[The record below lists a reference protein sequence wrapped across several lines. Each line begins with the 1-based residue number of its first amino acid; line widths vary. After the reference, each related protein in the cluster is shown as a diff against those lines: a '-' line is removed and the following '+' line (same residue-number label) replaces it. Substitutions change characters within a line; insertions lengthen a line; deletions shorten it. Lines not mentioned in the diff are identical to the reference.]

1 MMGPLGEAL
10 LRFAGP
16 SGTGRLVC
24 RGLQEVK
31 PNGTSG
37 VKRI

>member
-10 LRFAGP
+10 RRFAGP
-16 SGTGRLVC
+16 SDTGRLVC
-24 RGLQEVK
+24 HGLQEVK
-31 PNGTSG
+31 PNRTGG